1 MDPHTIMYLTVWGMH
16 LLYGLYKILRKN
28 EPTQKSPLADVP
40 IGGEE
45 VLLAFAGIGF
55 LFSYIFAANANL
67 DYVQWFIRSG
77 GNLKLAPDSRTER
90 LVAFVRYG
98 PLLLSGIGVYICKA
112 ADRSPDPWRLPTVLF
127 SSLLTTLSFPSFVHL
142 DGYGILAWVA
152 LIPLF
157 SVLFRSDR
165 KGIVFYGTVY
175 GTYTS
180 TLINFWL
187 GTFSLVSL
195 QVIILIQGTF
205 YFLFMVVCAPLLR
218 RVQTPYRFLLTA
230 ALFTLFEYARS
241 SGFLGYPWGLLGASQ
256 YRWIAILQVAS
267 LTGVWGVSFIVFLWN
282 AAASEL
288 VRGTGEGTLRRIGRS
303 ASVVS
308 AGWAG
313 KSFPGDRPYWL
324 RGVIFSGLLV
334 GGAIL
339 YGGWV
344 IGKGL
349 DPAGS
354 SDSLGDSAVRI
365 ALIQQNTDPRKDE
378 YRKTFE
384 VLRTLTE
391 GVLTQGNNSAKERA
405 KPGEPVDLVVWSETA
420 FVPNIRRW
428 SREDPEKYELA
439 RLVRDFRTFQK
450 TLGTYLL
457 TGNDD
462 YEVVA
467 GEGSE
472 EVRKNYNAAV
482 FFAPDGAI
490 LDVYHKNKLVPFTEY
505 FPYEKE
511 FPWVYQALQSF
522 DVHFWEPG
530 TEQTVFQHPRFRFST
545 PICFED
551 VFPYLVRGF
560 VQKGAD
566 LIINISNDYWSL
578 TPVEGRQHA
587 THALLRAVENR
598 RPLLRATA
606 SGWTLYADPYGR
618 ILASLPPY
626 EEGALLVE
634 VPLPGYWKRGE
645 GFGGFLGIRQG
656 RPSGI
661 GADRAEQ
668 QSSLIQSLQQG
679 ASGSR
684 EGRGS
689 PTDRKERQGSL
700 NPSFQ
705 KETLGSPADSGER
718 PGGLN
723 SSPQRGAET
732 LYTRYGD
739 WFPLFCGAVVLLL
752 MGMSFRRRNPSEQEL
767 HFP

>member
-1 MDPHTIMYLTVWGMH
+1 MRIERMDPHTIMYLTVWGMH
-16 LLYGLYKILRKN
+16 LLYALYKILHTH
-28 EPTQKSPLADVP
+28 EPALKSPLADVP

-112 ADRSPDPWRLPTVLF
+112 ADRSTDPWRLPTVLF
-127 SSLLTTLSFPSFVHL
+127 SSLLTTLSFPSFLRL

-165 KGIVFYGTVY
+165 KAIVFYGTVY
-175 GTYTS
+175 GAFTS

-195 QVIILIQGTF
+195 QVIILIQGAF
-205 YFLFMVVCAPLLR
+205 YFLFTMVCAPLLR
-218 RVQTPYRFLLTA
+218 KVQPPYRFVLTA

-241 SGFLGYPWGLLGASQ
+241 SGFLGYPWGLMGASQ
-256 YRWIAILQVAS
+256 YRWTAILQVAS
-267 LTGVWGVSFIVFLWN
+267 LTGVWGLSFLIYLWN

-288 VRGTGEGTLRRIGRS
+288 VWGRGEGTLGRIGRS

-308 AGWAG
+308 AAWAG
-313 KSFPGDRPYWL
+313 KSLSGDRLYWL
-324 RGVIFSGLLV
+324 RGGIFSGLLV
-334 GGAIL
+334 VGAIL
-339 YGGWV
+339 YGSWV
-344 IGKGL
+344 MGKNL

-354 SDSLGDSAVRI
+354 SDSLGDSVVRI

-384 VLRTLTE
+384 VLRTLTL
-391 GVLTQGNNSAKERA
+391 GVLAQGNNSAKERG

-439 RLVRDFRTFQK
+439 RLVRDFLTFQK

-462 YEVVA
+462 YEVVV
-467 GEGSE
+467 GEGSK

-482 FFAPDGAI
+482 FFAPNGAI

-551 VFPYLVRGF
+551 VFPYLVREF
-560 VQKGAD
+560 VRKGAD

-578 TPVEGRQHA
+578 TPVEGKQHA

-598 RPLLRATA
+598 KPLIRATA
-606 SGWTLYADPYGR
+606 SGWTLYADSYGR
-618 ILASLPPY
+618 ILASLPFY

-634 VPLPGYWKRGE
+634 VPLPGYTTRGKQ
-645 GFGGFLGIRQG
+645 FGGLLGIRQG
-656 RPSGI
+656 RPSG
-661 GADRAEQ
+661 GYMY
-668 QSSLIQSLQQG
+668 
-679 ASGSR
+679 R
-684 EGRGS
+684 E
-689 PTDRKERQGSL
+689 
-700 NPSFQ
+700 
-705 KETLGSPADSGER
+705 ER
-718 PGGLN
+718 PGGVDPSLQKDALG
-723 SSPQRGAET
+723 SPPDRGGSEPQGVAET

-739 WFPLFCGAVVLLL
+739 WFPLFCGVVVVIL
-752 MGMSFRRRNPSEQEL
+752 GVMSFRRKHPRE
-767 HFP
+767 